1 MDASLQAKLSRII
14 AGNLPGESAH
24 VRLSPMS
31 RQLSS
36 IAKAE
41 STSFRESAVAV
52 VLFEPAGQTHP
63 ESAGQLKCILIQR
76 PTYIG
81 NHSGQVSFPGGKR
94 DPEDENLEITA
105 IRECKE
111 EIGVDLRKAALL
123 GRLTPVFIPV
133 SGFHVEP
140 YLFFLQGTPV
150 FVRDERE
157 VEAILTISLRE
168 LLLEES
174 IQAMDI
180 AVSEDIILKDVPYF
194 NLSGKQIWG
203 ATALVLNELK
213 EVLLQLGP
221 EFKI

>member
-1 MDASLQAKLSRII
+1 MESFQQHLSRII
-14 AGNLPGESAH
+14 TGNLPGESAH
-24 VRLSPMS
+24 VRMSPMS
-31 RQLSS
+31 RKLSS

-52 VLFEPAGQTHP
+52 VLFQ
-63 ESAGQLKCILIQR
+63 SAGQMKCVLIQR

-94 DPEDENLEITA
+94 EQEDENLEVTA
-105 IRECKE
+105 MRECRE
-111 EIGVDLRKAALL
+111 EIGVDLRTAASL
-123 GRLTPVFIPV
+123 GRLTPVFIPI

-140 YLFFLQGTPV
+140 YLFFLHETPV

-157 VEAILTISLRE
+157 VEAILTISLQE
-168 LLLEES
+168 LLLEEN

-194 NLSGKQIWG
+194 NLSNKQIWG

-213 EVLLQLGP
+213 EILLQLSP